1 MGPYAQWK
9 SRRGFDTRPATP
21 MIWMG
26 RCFRSRARSTDVT
39 MMHVALSVSTQQ
51 SRRGSGLT
59 IHREADQ
66 RLSGRAAP
74 HHVHV
79 EVEPDTEVGGHA
91 VGERRV
97 AALVVEHPVHVGRF
111 EPGVEDRLADRLHGH
126 RPRRAPGAARVLRL
140 SDADDAV
147 LVPEPAT
154 LDDHP
159 SGASSVF
166 WTLGLSPRYPAAA
179 RCYH

>member
-1 MGPYAQWK
+1 MDGPVLQVACAFD
-9 SRRGFDTRPATP
+9 RRDDDACRVVRLDAAVEEMERLDDPA
-21 MIWMG
+21 
-26 RCFRSRARSTDVT
+26 RVEDVR
-39 MMHVALSVSTQQ
+39 HRHALLQERLRVL
-51 SRRGSGLT
+51 RGVL
-59 IHREADQ
+59 
-66 RLSGRAAP
+66 
-74 HHVHV
+74 
-79 EVEPDTEVGGHA
+79 A
-91 VGERRV
+91 VRD
-97 AALVVEHPVHVGRF
+97 AHVGRL

-126 RPRRAPGAARVLRL
+126 RPRRAPGATRVLRL

-179 RCYH
+179 